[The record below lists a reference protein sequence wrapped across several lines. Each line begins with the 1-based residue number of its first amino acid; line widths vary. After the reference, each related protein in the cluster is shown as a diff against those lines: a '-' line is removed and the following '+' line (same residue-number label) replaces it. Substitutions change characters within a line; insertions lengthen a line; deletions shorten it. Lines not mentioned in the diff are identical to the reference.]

1 MSASDD
7 DDDDDDDG
15 GNDPEPSFGV
25 EVEARVFEFQ
35 TLRSDMT
42 QLSNFR
48 AVFQGDLDV
57 CA

>member
-1 MSASDD
+1 MSASD